1 MISLYAIMQN
11 KPAPLTDISAVTAG
25 SARLCCTSCSHHYWL
40 ALCLSH
46 LSFITIAFCLSSLV
60 CIDLCGAEL

>member
-25 SARLCCTSCSHHYWL
+25 TSCSHRYWL